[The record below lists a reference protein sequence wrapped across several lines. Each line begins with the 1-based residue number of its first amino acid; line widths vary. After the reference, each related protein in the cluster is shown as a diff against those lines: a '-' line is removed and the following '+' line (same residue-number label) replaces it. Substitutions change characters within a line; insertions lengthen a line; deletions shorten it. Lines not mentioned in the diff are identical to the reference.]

1 MMNQTLR
8 ERVFL
13 VYMTFPRPFG
23 RGNTTRHYIDSFQT
37 RAFLSHSDAINYQE
51 KMNDLKLQGKFEV
64 TEIEL
69 K

>member
-13 VYMTFPRPFG
+13 VYMTFPRPYG
-23 RGNTTRHYIDSFQT
+23 RGDDIRHYIDNFQT
-37 RAFLSHSDAINYQE
+37 RAFLSHSDAIDYQE